1 MDNNKIKEKSNKN
14 KIQNLKDDLYK
25 SKDDFNLENILEQ
38 INNIEKDIHNLKNEK
53 KLFHES
59 KLKLL
64 ADNENLKKRMYEEQE
79 NLINYRSSSLAYSLL
94 DSIDNFEMALSMKG
108 ISKEIDNF
116 LIGFKMIYQNIITSL
131 NKENIYEMKTK
142 IGDKFDHNIHE
153 AIEQIESD
161 KYDVNHIIAITKKG
175 YKIKNKVL
183 RHAQVKVSK

>member
-25 SKDDFNLENILEQ
+25 SKDNFNLENILEQ

-116 LIGFKMIYQNIITSL
+116 LIGFKMIYQNIIASL

-161 KYDVNHIIAITKKG
+161 KYDANHIIAITKKG